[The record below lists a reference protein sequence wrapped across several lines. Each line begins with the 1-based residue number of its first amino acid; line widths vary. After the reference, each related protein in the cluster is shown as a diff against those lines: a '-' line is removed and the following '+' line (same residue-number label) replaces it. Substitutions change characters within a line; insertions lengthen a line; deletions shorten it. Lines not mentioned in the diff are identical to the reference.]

1 MLEHQSDRCLSR
13 HLQTLININVLF
25 RRQIS
30 TIPWERQCFRDSQ
43 TPCSAVAVC
52 LEKKPSPCMGWEGA
66 RPWEHVQGHRGG
78 GGTRLGGR
86 QLCPGACCLPF
97 PARHRIALRARLF
110 CTALE
115 PTQPRHGA
123 IARLAKGCLGHGGAR
138 GGERDV
144 FLKDRGKELC
154 PAARCETSAGW
165 PGAGRGY

>member
-1 MLEHQSDRCLSR
+1 MYCSDVKLAQS
-13 HLQTLININVLF
+13 
-25 RRQIS
+25 
-30 TIPWERQCFRDSQ
+30 
-43 TPCSAVAVC
+43 
-52 LEKKPSPCMGWEGA
+52 LEKDSVLEIPKRRALLWQSVWRRSPLPAWGGRVHGRESTCRGTG
-66 RPWEHVQGHRGG
+66 GG

-110 CTALE
+110 CTALQ

-123 IARLAKGCLGHGGAR
+123 IARLAKGCLGQSGAR

-144 FLKDRGKELC
+144 FLKDGGKELC